1 MGEREREMGE
11 RDRESAIQ
19 YEAQQS
25 VCIHIQQGIVV
36 IMKVKEKRWS
46 RADLAQVCEG
56 SSLHVEREVGVVCL
70 LDTQQHAEPFD
81 QFTHLRRY
89 VGL

>member
-1 MGEREREMGE
+1 MKHSRVHV
-11 RDRESAIQ
+11 
-19 YEAQQS
+19 YT
-25 VCIHIQQGIVV
+25 CIHIQQGIVV

-56 SSLHVEREVGVVCL
+56 SSLHVEREVGVVYL
-70 LDTQQHAEPFD
+70 LDTQQYAEPFD
-81 QFTHLRRY
+81 QLTHLRRY